1 MRIETFTGDA
11 TFLLNAA
18 QRGRADVPMD
28 PETLAMVLGS
38 GVGVVLVI
46 VGVLLVVKKLL
57 FVCGPH
63 EILVFSGRASKL
75 TDGSS
80 SNYKLLHGGRGFR
93 IPFLESVRR
102 MDMRLFPVDVTV
114 QNAYSTGG
122 IPLTVRAIANVK
134 LSNDDIAVRNAVER
148 FLDYHPS
155 QIAIAAQ
162 QTLEGV
168 LREVISQLT
177 PEEVNEDRLKFAE
190 TLMENAQDDFHK
202 LGLELEVL
210 KVQHVSDDQDYLANM
225 GRPVIANML
234 RDAENAEN
242 AANQAVAEAAAQARE
257 DAETATKVA
266 ETKVVEAKNLAGAE
280 LANLEAEAKEAENQA
295 DMAAETARVRAEQ
308 KLQELRAQLE
318 KLRLHC
324 DVVLPAEAQRHASE
338 LRARGEAAPAIEN
351 GKAAADALKLVA
363 DEWARAGSAG
373 RDVYVLQQLQTL
385 AQAAVDRVAQSEI
398 GNIKLVAG
406 DDEAYSA
413 VLASYP
419 IAVARVLRETGE
431 AIGIDIGRLLAV
443 GKRPPDGGPDPSG
456 GEDPVPTRRRT
467 LNPPIA
473 AETRASQTPVPTRRA
488 FGSRPT
494 SPGMPAL
501 AGEQEGLAH
510 GGKQEEEVQ

>member
-1 MRIETFTGDA
+1 MRIETLTGDA
-11 TFLLNAA
+11 SFLMNAA
-18 QRGRADVPMD
+18 QRGRADVPID

-38 GVGVVLVI
+38 GVGVVLLI
-46 VGVLLVVKKLL
+46 VGALLIVKKLL

-80 SNYKLLHGGRGFR
+80 SNFKILHGGRGVQ
-93 IPFLESVRR
+93 IPLLESVRR
-102 MDMRLFPVDVTV
+102 MDMRIFPVDVTV

-134 LSNDDIAVRNAVER
+134 LSSDDTSVRNAVER

-202 LGLELEVL
+202 LGLDLEVL

-225 GRPVIANML
+225 GRPLIANML

-242 AANQAVAEAAAQARE
+242 TANQAVAEASAQARE

-266 ETKVVEAKNLAGAE
+266 ETKVVEARNMAGAE
-280 LANLEAEAKEAENQA
+280 LASLEAEAKEAENQA

-324 DVVLPAEAQRHASE
+324 DVVLPANAQRQAAE

-351 GKAAADALKLVA
+351 GKAVADALKAVA
-363 DEWARAGSAG
+363 DEWARAGEAG
-373 RDVYVLQQLQTL
+373 RDIYVLQQLQTL
-385 AQAAVDRVAQSEI
+385 AQAAADRVAQSEI

-406 DDEAYSA
+406 DDAAYSA

-419 IAVARVLRETGE
+419 NAVARVLRETGR
-431 AIGIDIGRLLAV
+431 AIGIDIGRLLTVSGAS
-443 GKRPPDGGPDPSG
+443 GGGSPEPTGGG

-467 LNPPIA
+467 LNPPIQ
-473 AETRASQTPVPTRRA
+473 TSASQAPVPTRRA

-494 SPGMPAL
+494 NPGMPAL
-501 AGEQEGLAH
+501 EGET
-510 GGKQEEEVQ
+510 EEEVL